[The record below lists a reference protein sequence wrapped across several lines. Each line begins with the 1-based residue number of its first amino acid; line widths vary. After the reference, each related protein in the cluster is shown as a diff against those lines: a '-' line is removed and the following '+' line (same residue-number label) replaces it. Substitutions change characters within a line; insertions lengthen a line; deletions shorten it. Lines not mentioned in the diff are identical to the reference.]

1 MDSGDIR
8 AATSRGDNKRR
19 GNQKNRDWHKRPHLR
34 KTVVQPPTM
43 QSEDKRG
50 PKKIA
55 EGWEQSTVWPSSKKP
70 PQEAQQGQHRINDN
84 GNTLRF
90 TCSQC
95 KDNSEYVPKDL
106 VKHFKVNHRGSP
118 PVFSCPMCTF
128 STHELSYLH
137 VHQLSHKD
145 TFSCCSICKDNIQ
158 RTWPDFNAHL
168 TMYHSQNGK
177 YSCEMCQKF
186 STGDVRV
193 FLEHMYAHH
202 FGLEEGKD
210 LSPRTRGRKKLGSK
224 ANTQSLRCQ
233 HCGFEASQKWLL
245 TKHVKAVHVCQ
256 NGNQKKKKKEEEEV
270 HPIAMKPNDPLPKM
284 KSRLTRSAVREM
296 CWLTQDCLSLP
307 GKEFLD
313 KYCHLSDPQTTLKET
328 QQFLMKSVA
337 GETGEQ
343 KWSKALKT
351 VLSNVPQDINLYP
364 KSENGIVS
372 NASNLAIL
380 TAKNKMTVSQ
390 NGATNGK
397 RLKMMTSLDKETH
410 SPESALD
417 DARRVVDQNGCQSNL
432 SDQSPCPQTETKL
445 NDMLPA
451 QSEPSAC
458 GQMQENRE
466 NREIKTDQE
475 MEDNSKKPEEPMHE
489 DRNNISCELKSTN
502 EGEEQTS
509 IHKVLPNNKKR
520 RRKRRARSKKVAK
533 RSSGSALKIV
543 LKKNPVKEKQWVT
556 QSSLSPSGCGQT
568 DGPPNTHVKL
578 EGILQNTLLTEE
590 HQQQLTKASES
601 DPDDLSKAVT
611 QNPQPKQGEEL
622 TPSCAAKTTRS
633 KNTDGNTPVKL
644 KGLPLMHQEMGHESD
659 KPPEAEVDEG
669 GAACETGLIAGTE
682 VCPGNAQ
689 LHTSGSNTDC
699 HVSAADGESPH
710 SSSTQ
715 PSPVSQPVITA
726 QGKVA
731 HTDVSHALSSEH
743 SVEGVRVSEAPAD
756 LLHPDLLSNS
766 SSSEAILTEPSS
778 PSGHQWLP
786 KNQERTLK
794 LVAINPSQL
803 VKRPAGDQPVV
814 VLNHPDADIPEVA
827 RIMEVLNRYRGE
839 VQKVVLSRKT
849 VSALAAANCD
859 ANAVPDPAGNAKNS
873 VQERFVLKL
882 KLRRL
887 SRKKYEVVAAAAP
900 SGDVRKEFRCWF
912 CGRVFARQE
921 TWMVHR
927 QRHLM
932 DWKGPNLENS

>member
-1 MDSGDIR
+1 MDSGDIH

-19 GNQKNRDWHKRPHLR
+19 GNKKNRDWHKRPHLR
-34 KTVVQPPTM
+34 NTVVQPPTM

-106 VKHFKVNHRGSP
+106 VKHFK
-118 PVFSCPMCTF
+118 
-128 STHELSYLH
+128 
-137 VHQLSHKD
+137 K
-145 TFSCCSICKDNIQ
+145 
-158 RTWPDFNAHL
+158 
-168 TMYHSQNGK
+168 
-177 YSCEMCQKF
+177 
-186 STGDVRV
+186 
-193 FLEHMYAHH
+193 
-202 FGLEEGKD
+202 
-210 LSPRTRGRKKLGSK
+210 
-224 ANTQSLRCQ
+224 
-233 HCGFEASQKWLL
+233 
-245 TKHVKAVHVCQ
+245 
-256 NGNQKKKKKEEEEV
+256 KKKKKEEEEV
-270 HPIAMKPNDPLPKM
+270 HPIAMKPNDPIPKM

-351 VLSNVPQDINLYP
+351 VLSNVPQDINLYS

-390 NGATNGK
+390 NGATNCK
-397 RLKMMTSLDKETH
+397 RLKIMTSLDKETH
-410 SPESALD
+410 SPESAPD
-417 DARRVVDQNGCQSNL
+417 DAHRVVDQNGCQSNL
-432 SDQSPCPQTETKL
+432 SNQSPCPQTETKL

-489 DRNNISCELKSTN
+489 DRNNISSELKSTN

-509 IHKVLPNNKKR
+509 IHKVLPNNKKQ

-556 QSSLSPSGCGQT
+556 QSSLSPSGCGQM

-590 HQQQLTKASES
+590 HQQKLTKASES

-633 KNTDGNTPVKL
+633 KNTDGDTPVKL

-682 VCPGNAQ
+682 VSPGNAQ
-689 LHTSGSNTDC
+689 LNTSGSNTDC
-699 HVSAADGESPH
+699 HVSAADGETPH

-726 QGKVA
+726 QGKVT
-731 HTDVSHALSSEH
+731 HTDVSHAQH

-794 LVAINPSQL
+794 LVAMNPSQL

-814 VLNHPDADIPEVA
+814 VLNHPDADIPEVT

-849 VSALAAANCD
+849 VSALAAANCE
-859 ANAVPDPAGNAKNS
+859 ANAEPDPAWNAKNS

-900 SGDVRKEFRCWF
+900 SGNVRKEFRCWF
-912 CGRVFARQE
+912 CGRIFACQE

-932 DWKGPNLENS
+932 DWKGPKLENS

>member
-1 MDSGDIR
+1 MDSGDIH

-19 GNQKNRDWHKRPHLR
+19 GNKKNRDWHKRPHLR
-34 KTVVQPPTM
+34 NTVVQPPTM

-106 VKHFKVNHRGSP
+106 VKHFK
-118 PVFSCPMCTF
+118 
-128 STHELSYLH
+128 STCMHIIL
-137 VHQLSHKD
+137 D
-145 TFSCCSICKDNIQ
+145 
-158 RTWPDFNAHL
+158 W
-168 TMYHSQNGK
+168 
-177 YSCEMCQKF
+177 
-186 STGDVRV
+186 
-193 FLEHMYAHH
+193 
-202 FGLEEGKD
+202 
-210 LSPRTRGRKKLGSK
+210 RK
-224 ANTQSLRCQ
+224 
-233 HCGFEASQKWLL
+233 
-245 TKHVKAVHVCQ
+245 
-256 NGNQKKKKKEEEEV
+256 
-270 HPIAMKPNDPLPKM
+270 
-284 KSRLTRSAVREM
+284 
-296 CWLTQDCLSLP
+296 
-307 GKEFLD
+307 
-313 KYCHLSDPQTTLKET
+313 
-328 QQFLMKSVA
+328 
-337 GETGEQ
+337 
-343 KWSKALKT
+343 
-351 VLSNVPQDINLYP
+351 
-364 KSENGIVS
+364 
-372 NASNLAIL
+372 
-380 TAKNKMTVSQ
+380 
-390 NGATNGK
+390 
-397 RLKMMTSLDKETH
+397 
-410 SPESALD
+410 
-417 DARRVVDQNGCQSNL
+417 
-432 SDQSPCPQTETKL
+432 TETKL

-489 DRNNISCELKSTN
+489 DRNNISSELKSTN

-509 IHKVLPNNKKR
+509 IHKVLPNNKKQ

-556 QSSLSPSGCGQT
+556 QSSLSPSGCGQM

-590 HQQQLTKASES
+590 HQQKLTKASES

-633 KNTDGNTPVKL
+633 KNTDGDTPVKL

-682 VCPGNAQ
+682 VSPGNAQ
-689 LHTSGSNTDC
+689 LNTSGSNTDC
-699 HVSAADGESPH
+699 HVSAADGETPH

-726 QGKVA
+726 QGKVT
-731 HTDVSHALSSEH
+731 HTDVSHAQH
-743 SVEGVRVSEAPAD
+743 SVEG
-756 LLHPDLLSNS
+756 
-766 SSSEAILTEPSS
+766 
-778 PSGHQWLP
+778 WLP

-794 LVAINPSQL
+794 LVAMNPSQL

-814 VLNHPDADIPEVA
+814 VLNHPDADIPEVT

-849 VSALAAANCD
+849 VSALAAANCE
-859 ANAVPDPAGNAKNS
+859 ANAEPDPAWNAKNS

-900 SGDVRKEFRCWF
+900 SGNVRKEFRCWF
-912 CGRVFARQE
+912 CGRIFACQE

-932 DWKGPNLENS
+932 DWKGPKLENS

>member
-1 MDSGDIR
+1 
-8 AATSRGDNKRR
+8 
-19 GNQKNRDWHKRPHLR
+19 
-34 KTVVQPPTM
+34 
-43 QSEDKRG
+43 
-50 PKKIA
+50 
-55 EGWEQSTVWPSSKKP
+55 
-70 PQEAQQGQHRINDN
+70 
-84 GNTLRF
+84 
-90 TCSQC
+90 
-95 KDNSEYVPKDL
+95 
-106 VKHFKVNHRGSP
+106 
-118 PVFSCPMCTF
+118 
-128 STHELSYLH
+128 
-137 VHQLSHKD
+137 
-145 TFSCCSICKDNIQ
+145 
-158 RTWPDFNAHL
+158 
-168 TMYHSQNGK
+168 
-177 YSCEMCQKF
+177 
-186 STGDVRV
+186 
-193 FLEHMYAHH
+193 
-202 FGLEEGKD
+202 
-210 LSPRTRGRKKLGSK
+210 
-224 ANTQSLRCQ
+224 
-233 HCGFEASQKWLL
+233 
-245 TKHVKAVHVCQ
+245 
-256 NGNQKKKKKEEEEV
+256 
-270 HPIAMKPNDPLPKM
+270 
-284 KSRLTRSAVREM
+284 M

-410 SPESALD
+410 SPESAPD
-417 DARRVVDQNGCQSNL
+417 EARRVVDQNGCQSNL
-432 SDQSPCPQTETKL
+432 SDQPPCPQAETKL
-445 NDMLPA
+445 NHMLPA

-475 MEDNSKKPEEPMHE
+475 MEDKSKKPEEPMHD

-556 QSSLSPSGCGQT
+556 QRSLSPSGCGQT
-568 DGPPNTHVKL
+568 DGPPNTHVEL

-601 DPDDLSKAVT
+601 DPDDLSTAVT

-622 TPSCAAKTTRS
+622 TPSCAVKTTRS
-633 KNTDGNTPVKL
+633 KDTDGNTPVKL
-644 KGLPLMHQEMGHESD
+644 KGLPLMHQEMEHESD

-689 LHTSGSNTDC
+689 LHTSGSNTDG
-699 HVSAADGESPH
+699 HVSAADGETPH

-715 PSPVSQPVITA
+715 PAPVSQPVITA
-726 QGKVA
+726 QGKVT

-743 SVEGVRVSEAPAD
+743 SAEGVRVSEAPDD

-778 PSGHQWLP
+778 PSGHQGLP
-786 KNQERTLK
+786 KSQERTLK

-814 VLNHPDADIPEVA
+814 VLNHPDANIPEVA
-827 RIMEVLNRYRGE
+827 RIMKVLNRYRGE

-859 ANAVPDPAGNAKNS
+859 ANAVPVPDPAGNAKNS

-932 DWKGPNLENS
+932 DWEGPKLENS